1 MDKKTSVPATGQA
14 ARYEQAWNYVVGKL
28 PQWKRDIVVEYR
40 DTDPNWN
47 RISNEVT
54 KEIIKLGQCEGWTP
68 PTDNTP
74 F

>member
-1 MDKKTSVPATGQA
+1 MNKKPSVPPTGQA

-40 DTDPNWN
+40 DTDPNWD

-54 KEIIKLGQCEGWTP
+54 KEIIKLGQCEGWNP
-68 PTDNTP
+68 PDDNAP